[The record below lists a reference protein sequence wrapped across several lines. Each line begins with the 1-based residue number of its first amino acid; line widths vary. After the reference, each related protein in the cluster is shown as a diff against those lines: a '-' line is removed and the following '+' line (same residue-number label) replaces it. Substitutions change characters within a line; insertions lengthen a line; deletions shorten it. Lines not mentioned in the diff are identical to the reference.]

1 MLTMLSKKYGNSTTI
16 VFDGY
21 GEGPSTKDSAHLRR
35 SGGVVGVEVKFV
47 GSMRLKLKKNTSWL
61 IAETSRNSF
70 SWSVKSSNT
79 VDFKPFM
86 H

>member
-1 MLTMLSKKYGNSTTI
+1 MYVDYVKQKYGNSPTI

-35 SGGVVGVEVKFV
+35 SGGFVAVEVKFL

-61 IAETSRNSF
+61 ISETRRNSF

-86 H
+86 